1 MSKKET
7 TNPKEVRN
15 QNYEAKKMNNYEN
28 LKKKKDKDLPW
39 WVELLFVQIGLP
51 DKLLI
56 KILKTKKTSKEFIKN
71 EKKSIIIFSII
82 GIKKLI
88 YINQVKDLK
97 NKEELIL
104 NESIRVLNEC
114 FDLENKNKRTLNK
127 SIELIEYCLE
137 EYKYKNWFQNLNDEF
152 P

>member
-1 MSKKET
+1 
-7 TNPKEVRN
+7 
-15 QNYEAKKMNNYEN
+15 MN
-28 LKKKKDKDLPW
+28 K
-39 WVELLFVQIGLP
+39 V
-51 DKLLI
+51 
-56 KILKTKKTSKEFIKN
+56 KIAIFTIT
-71 EKKSIIIFSII
+71 IIIFSSF

-97 NKEELIL
+97 NKEETIL

-137 EYKYKNWFQNLNDEF
+137 EYGYKN
-152 P
+152 